1 MDLTITAGD
10 EQSLEC
16 TVSVVPNLTVLPTL
30 EWLHS
35 NSGMVASTAGTHLNT
50 TLNPVK
56 TSDAGQYI
64 CKATVVIESIGVRVE
79 NQSVTNITVQSK

>member
-1 MDLTITAGD
+1 MVLIISAGD

-16 TVSVVPNLTVLPTL
+16 TVSVVSNLAVIPTL
-30 EWLHS
+30 EWLDPMS
-35 NSGMVASTAGTHLNT
+35 EILATTDGTHLNT